1 MAVSSIKFKI
11 SVDTKELSSS
21 LKSAQSAFQSTANS
35 AKSSSSILSGLGNG
49 LKGIG
54 TAALNAVS
62 KVGKLA
68 LSVTVFKAVNSSI
81 NMVGSSIQS
90 AFNRADTMY
99 AFEKAMTRITG
110 SSEEAGKV
118 LKSVN
123 EVVKGTPYG
132 LDIAAKAVQ
141 GFANSNIE
149 IGHSVKYVQ
158 SWADAIAAYG
168 DGSNDT
174 LQRVTFQLNQ
184 MASKGKVSLEELNVA
199 MEAGIPALQIYADAT
214 GQSVSEVRDQI
225 SDGKITAEQ
234 FFATMDTAFRQGTSS
249 FKGIEG
255 AAKDMGA
262 TWSGTF
268 DNMKAAV
275 TRGTLGIIE
284 SIDKGLKENGLMTI
298 KEAVT
303 KYGEVLEEGMGNLEK
318 YVTPAIGKV
327 AAAIEAAR
335 PVMEKVFAAIQG
347 LAETTWESLSASAES
362 LGGKFGSVLGSVA
375 SFIVDNMDTIESV
388 VSTTVEIVTGVML
401 GIGDAIEA
409 ALPFFEDL
417 VSGIGDFINGI
428 KDMLPEGTSLTDFVR
443 DLTPLL
449 LKALIGFKILKGGI
463 GLASGAF
470 KTFNK
475 VFDGITKFRTFISA
489 VKGGARA
496 FQSLS
501 PAAKVLASTFK
512 LVGSAVKVL
521 SSVFMTAFKA
531 IGTAVMAHPIIAAIV
546 AIIAIIV
553 LLWNK
558 CEWFRDGVIA
568 VWEYIKKAWVVG
580 VKAIGEWMSNLG
592 QTISEIWDAIKL
604 IFQLAVLAVWT
615 VAVNTFNSI
624 VDGIS
629 AAMDWISGVIETT
642 LLLIELVWTT
652 VWNGIKDFFV
662 GLWEGIKSVCSTA
675 VTAIG
680 DGISAA
686 WDVIKAVT
694 SAVWNGIKDFF
705 VGLWDGIKAVFSTV
719 VNAISSFISGAW
731 NTIKSV
737 TSTVW
742 QWIWDFLKSVVTGWK
757 NIITNVV
764 NAIKA
769 VITNVWNGIKAV
781 TSSVWN
787 GIKSVISGAINGAKS
802 VVSSV
807 VNSVKSTVSSVWNGI
822 KSTTS
827 SVWNGIK
834 NAMTSPITA
843 AKNTIAGIVEKVKS
857 LFNFKLSFPSISI
870 PHIPLPHFKLSGS
883 FNPLK
888 GQIPSIGIDWY
899 QTGGIFTG
907 ASVIGVG
914 ENGDEAV
921 VPLSNKSRM
930 APFAKAVSDFMKDE
944 ETVAGAS
951 TGSIVKQPI
960 VLRNT
965 IEIDGREFLFQVK
978 EYVQEVVDEYTA
990 LQERKLGNI

>member
-11 SVDTKELSSS
+11 AVDTKELSSS

-49 LKGIG
+49 FKGIG
-54 TAALNAVS
+54 SAALNAVS
-62 KVGKLA
+62 KIGKLA

-81 NMVGSSIQS
+81 NLVTSSVSGAIKRIDTLNNSTRVFENMGYSADQS
-90 AFNRADTMY
+90 SKMMKNLVAS
-99 AFEKAMTRITG
+99 I
-110 SSEEAGKV
+110 
-118 LKSVN
+118 
-123 EVVKGTPYG
+123 KGLPTG
-132 LDIAAKAVQ
+132 LDSAVQ
-141 GFANSNIE
+141 GVQLLAAATGNLDKSQKVFSAINNGILGFGGNADMVNNAIVQLSQSFSNGKVDAETWNSMINS
-149 IGHSVKYVQ
+149 GMGVALKALASNMGMTMGQLKSGLSDGTVSVEAFQ
-158 SWADAIAAYG
+158 DALI
-168 DGSNDT
+168 DLNENGSEK
-174 LQRVTFQLNQ
+174 
-184 MASKGKVSLEELNVA
+184 MASLKQ
-199 MEAGIPALQIYADAT
+199 IALDST
-214 GQSVSEVRDQI
+214 
-225 SDGKITAEQ
+225 
-234 FFATMDTAFRQGTSS
+234 
-249 FKGIEG
+249 KGISTSFE
-255 AAKDMGA
+255 
-262 TWSGTF
+262 
-268 DNMKAAV
+268 NMKTAV
-275 TRGTLGIIE
+275 TRG
-284 SIDKGLKENGLMTI
+284 
-298 KEAVT
+298 V
-303 KYGEVLEEGMGNLEK
+303 GEVIKGIDNLLKDLTGKGISDWIQLIGDQFEGKLNDIAGLL
-318 YVTPAIGKV
+318 GKF
-327 AAAIEAAR
+327 ADPIKGSFGTL
-335 PVMEKVFAAIQG
+335 EKVFNAIKG
-347 LAETTWESLSASAES
+347 LAETTWSGISKSLETV
-362 LGGKFGSVLGSVA
+362 GGQFGSVLGKLA
-375 SFIVDNMDTIESV
+375 DLIVNNMDTIESV
-388 VSTTVEIVTGVML
+388 VSATVEIVTGVML
-401 GIGDAIEA
+401 GIGDAVDEL
-409 ALPFFEDL
+409 LPFFDGL
-417 VSGIGDFINGI
+417 IKGIGDFINGI

-443 DLTPLL
+443 GLTPLL
-449 LKALIGFKILKGGI
+449 LKALIGFKMLKGGI

-475 VFDGITKFRTFISA
+475 VFEGITKFRTFISA

-496 FQSLS
+496 FEALS

-512 LVGSAVKVL
+512 VVGSAVKVL
-521 SSVFMTAFKA
+521 SSVFITAFKA

-568 VWEYIKKAWVVG
+568 VWEYIKKAWIVG

-604 IFQLAVLAVWT
+604 IFQLAVLAIWT

-705 VGLWDGIKAVFSTV
+705 VGLWNGIKAVFSTV

-742 QWIWDFLKSVVTGWK
+742 QWIWNFLKTVVTGWK
-757 NIITNVV
+757 NIITSVV

-769 VITNVWNGIKAV
+769 VISSVWNGIKAV

-802 VVSSV
+802 IVSSV
-807 VNSVKSTVSSVWNGI
+807 VNSVKRTVSSVWNGI

-834 NAMTSPITA
+834 SAMTSPITA
-843 AKNTIAGIVEKVKS
+843 AKNTIAGIINRVKS
-857 LFNFKLSFPSISI
+857 LFNFKLKFPSVSI
-870 PHIPLPHFKLSGS
+870 PHIPLPHFSISGS

-888 GQIPSIGIDWY
+888 GQLPKIGIDWY

-930 APFAKAVSDFMKDE
+930 APFAKAVSDMMKDE
-944 ETVAGAS
+944 DSGNTTNNLTTGNRKVVLEFPFIVNGKEFYRATVDDLEELLN
-951 TGSIVKQPI
+951 K
-960 VLRNT
+960 
-965 IEIDGREFLFQVK
+965 RERL
-978 EYVQEVVDEYTA
+978 ENR
-990 LQERKLGNI
+990 RKGKK

>member
-11 SVDTKELSSS
+11 AVDTKELSSS
-21 LKSAQSAFQSTANS
+21 LKSAQSSFKDTAS
-35 AKSSSSILSGLGNG
+35 AAKSSTGILSSLGNG
-49 LKGIG
+49 FKSIG
-54 TAALNAVS
+54 SAALNAVS

-68 LSVTVFKAVNSSI
+68 LSVTVFKAVNSTI

-110 SSEEAGKV
+110 SSAEAGKV
-118 LKSVN
+118 LQSVN
-123 EVVKGTPYG
+123 EIVKGTPYG

-225 SDGKITAEQ
+225 SAGEITAEK
-234 FFATMDTAFRQGTSS
+234 FFETMDNAFRKGTSS
-249 FKGIEG
+249 FKSIEG
-255 AAKDMGA
+255 SAKDMGA

-275 TRGTLGIIE
+275 TRGTLGIINA
-284 SIDKGLKENGLMTI
+284 IDEGLKQNGLMTM
-298 KEAVT
+298 KEAIAA
-303 KYGEVLEEGMGNLEK
+303 YGQVIEEGMGNLEK
-318 YVTPAIGKV
+318 YVTPAIGKL
-327 AAAIEAAR
+327 ANAFKSAQPIF
-335 PVMEKVFAAIQG
+335 EKVFNAIKG
-347 LAETTWESLSASAES
+347 LAETTWSGISKSLETV
-362 LGGKFGSVLGSVA
+362 GGQFGSVLGKLA
-375 SFIVDNMDTIESV
+375 DLIVNNMDTIESV

-401 GIGDAIEA
+401 GIGDAVDEL
-409 ALPFFEDL
+409 LPFFDGL
-417 VSGIGDFINGI
+417 IKGIGDFINGI

-443 DLTPLL
+443 GLTPLL
-449 LKALIGFKILKGGI
+449 LKALIGFKMLKGGI

-475 VFDGITKFRTFISA
+475 VFEGITKFRTFISA

-496 FQSLS
+496 FESLS

-512 LVGSAVKVL
+512 VVGSAVKVL
-521 SSVFMTAFKA
+521 SSVFITAFKA

-568 VWEYIKKAWVVG
+568 VWEYIKKAWIVG

-604 IFQLAVLAVWT
+604 IFQLAVLAIWT
-615 VAVNTFNSI
+615 VAVNTFNNI

-705 VGLWDGIKAVFSTV
+705 VSLWDGIKAVFSTV

-742 QWIWDFLKSVVTGWK
+742 QWIWNFLKTVVTGWK
-757 NIITNVV
+757 NIITSVV

-769 VITNVWNGIKAV
+769 VISSVWNGIKAV

-802 VVSSV
+802 IVSSV
-807 VNSVKSTVSSVWNGI
+807 VNSVKRTVSSVWNGI

-834 NAMTSPITA
+834 SAMTSPITA
-843 AKNTIAGIVEKVKS
+843 AKNTIAGIINRVKS
-857 LFNFKLSFPSISI
+857 LFNFKLKFPSVSI
-870 PHIPLPHFKLSGS
+870 PHIPLPHFSISGS

-888 GQIPSIGIDWY
+888 GQLPKIGIDWY

-930 APFAKAVSDFMKDE
+930 APFAKAVSDMMKDE
-944 ETVAGAS
+944 DSGNTTNHLTTGNRKVILEIPFIVNGKEFYRATVADLEELLN
-951 TGSIVKQPI
+951 K
-960 VLRNT
+960 
-965 IEIDGREFLFQVK
+965 RERL
-978 EYVQEVVDEYTA
+978 ENR
-990 LQERKLGNI
+990 RKGKK